1 MKALIINDMENDFV
15 DEKGALRVD
24 TAIDCVEPIKK
35 LKAKMKKEGAPVIYV
50 CDTHFK
56 GDKEFEKWGSHTVD
70 GTWGAAVIDELAPDE
85 NDFVIKKWRYS
96 AFFATPLDMLLR
108 QLQVDT
114 IVLTGVLTDVCI
126 QHTAADAYFRGFKT
140 VVPRS
145 CTATIS
151 DERKEYALNFI
162 KQMYDAEIV
171 D

>member
-15 DEKGALRVD
+15 HEKGALRAD
-24 TAIDCVEPIKK
+24 KAIMCVEPIKK
-35 LKAKMKKEGAPVIYV
+35 LKTLMKKEGAPVIYV

-56 GDKEFEKWGSHTVD
+56 NDKEFEKWGSHTVD
-70 GTWGAAVIDELAPDE
+70 GTWGAEIIDDLKPDE
-85 NDFVIKKWRYS
+85 DDYVIKKWRYS
-96 AFFATPLDMLLR
+96 AFYATPLDMLLR
-108 QLQVDT
+108 HLNVDT

-126 QHTAADAYFRGFKT
+126 QHTTADAYFRGYKT

-145 CTATIS
+145 CTTTVTE
-151 DERKEYALNFI
+151 ERKETALTFI

>member
-96 AFFATPLDMLLR
+96 AFFATPLEMLLR
-108 QLQVDT
+108 QLKVDT